1 MEAIMIQQT
10 GTFVGNKADY
20 KLNLRIPPDK
30 LIDNANEKAEN
41 FQILRLKNED
51 LPAGCV
57 CKIPCSNCRLSYVGQ
72 TNNLKRRIAE
82 NRSAA
87 IKNSDM
93 SSAIVS
99 HINDNGHEINF
110 DGVEVLAIS
119 DVRRDRVTMEA
130 IMIQQTG
137 TLVGNKADYKLNLRI
152 PPDKLIDNAENFQIV
167 RPKNED
173 LPAGCVYKIPCSN
186 CSLSYV
192 GQTNNLKRRIAENRS
207 AAIKN
212 SDMSSA
218 IVSHIND
225 NGHEIN
231 FDGVEDLARRDVRR
245 DKVTMEAIM
254 IQQTDTFVSN
264 KADYKLNLRIP
275 PDKLI
280 DNANEKAENFQILRP
295 KNEDLPAGCVYKI
308 PCSNCSLL
316 YVGQT
321 NNLKRWIAAHR
332 RAAIKKSDVSSAI
345 VSHVNDN
352 GNEINLDGVEV
363 LARSDVRR
371 DRVTMEAI
379 MIQQTDTFVGNKAD
393 YKLRSTNPTG

>member
-10 GTFVGNKADY
+10 DTFVGNKADY
-20 KLNLRIPPDK
+20 KLSLRIPPDK

-41 FQILRLKNED
+41 FQILRPKNED

-57 CKIPCSNCRLSYVGQ
+57 YQIPCSNYSLSYVGQ

-82 NRSAA
+82 HRSAA
-87 IKNSDM
+87 IINSDM

-99 HINDNGHEINF
+99 HINDNGHEIKF
-110 DGVEVLAIS
+110 DGVEVLARR
-119 DVRRDRVTMEA
+119 DVRRDGVTMEA
-130 IMIQQTG
+130 IMIQQTDLTEEG
-137 TLVGNKADYKLNLRI
+137 QR
-152 PPDKLIDNAENFQIV
+152 AENFQIL

-192 GQTNNLKRRIAENRS
+192 GQTNNLKRRIAEHRS
-207 AAIKN
+207 AAIIN

-225 NGHEIN
+225 NGHEIK
-231 FDGVEDLARRDVRR
+231 F
-245 DKVTMEAIM
+245 
-254 IQQTDTFVSN
+254 
-264 KADYKLNLRIP
+264 
-275 PDKLI
+275 
-280 DNANEKAENFQILRP
+280 
-295 KNEDLPAGCVYKI
+295 
-308 PCSNCSLL
+308 
-316 YVGQT
+316 
-321 NNLKRWIAAHR
+321 
-332 RAAIKKSDVSSAI
+332 
-345 VSHVNDN
+345 
-352 GNEINLDGVEV
+352 DGVEV

-393 YKLRSTNPTG
+393 YKLSLRIPPDKLIDNVSFKL